1 MRFTY
6 VPIQWRCECGYR
18 PESVNNGL
26 GSDGTLVADFY
37 CPTCGIAIMAKIRI
51 KKLLSCL
58 PPKPELIA
66 PLKPPLALPPLTG
79 QFDPTE
85 QDLKFLAEFHI
96 GESEDGA

>member
-37 CPTCGIAIMAKIRI
+37 CPTCGIAIMAKVGI
-51 KKLLSCL
+51 KKLLSWL
-58 PPKPELIA
+58 PPKPEHIA
-66 PLKPPLALPPLTG
+66 PLKPPMKAIAEGLTEA
-79 QFDPTE
+79 DK
-85 QDLKFLAEFHI
+85 KFLSDFHI
-96 GESEDGA
+96 GGNDETQ